1 MDDIVRKSLFS
12 RAPLQCQVPSKVSP
26 IHSLQEW
33 LKRKALG
40 SVIPRPGFL
49 WRRGE
54 LMQPRDH
61 LFGHPCRWLF
71 KTTSLLLDV
80 LSPILV
86 KLCSRVVYMFAEFLL
101 QRRRHA
107 PSPARALWRRRQRR
121 STLEQGRPDGRTV
134 WDRRFR
140 VNGAS
145 KLFPII
151 EERTDEVRNELFD
164 ASSQRGVKRETCYAS
179 SYYDQWKMG
188 SG

>member
-1 MDDIVRKSLFS
+1 MGKQIIYGQATNFDGAPWWILSIKSLFS

-26 IHSLQEW
+26 IHSLQGW

-121 STLEQGRPDGRTV
+121 STLEQGRPDGRT
-134 WDRRFR
+134 DDSESMELRNFFR
-140 VNGAS
+140 LSKNG
-145 KLFPII
+145 
-151 EERTDEVRNELFD
+151 RT
-164 ASSQRGVKRETCYAS
+164 K
-179 SYYDQWKMG
+179 
-188 SG
+188 